1 MLANL
6 QLWSDFVVSESNDV
20 DMMLDQLNYTDISR
34 RVSELTINARTDSDF
49 QQAFN
54 QANTELLNELNQ
66 RSEKKE
72 SSNSN
77 AEDRE
82 SVAPG
87 KGRTKSPGGR

>member
-20 DMMLDQLNYTDISR
+20 DMMLDKLNYTDISR

-82 SVAPG
+82 SAAPG